1 MKWVRDWVEVKLE
14 KNWNSVWKSGLV
26 QFFDPSG
33 LRLRLESVHT
43 NIDFT
48 KNWIGLSITGL
59 LRFLCG
65 STTGVN
71 QFQLKL
77 VFNWFE
83 PVFSHYDSQCL
94 CKNYIFYN
102 TLNTLSCFYS
112 TLVILWTC
120 VGLRW
125 AALGLHLFLLACI
138 GLLLPVL
145 TFIRLCWAALAFI
158 GLRWPSLVFVGLHW
172 SLLTFIRLCW
182 SVVGLHWPSL
192 GCIGLCWA
200 VLGCCWSLLTFI
212 CVGLHWPSLTFVGLH
227 WAVIG
232 LHWPSL
238 VLVGLC
244 WPSLACCWPLLA
256 CIGLHWSLLTFVGLH
271 WSALTFVRLWWAAL
285 AFIGPH
291 RPVVGL
297 RWPICKHKW
306 SVE

>member
-14 KNWNSVWKSGLV
+14 RNWNSVWKSGLV

-48 KNWIGLSITGL
+48 KNRIGLSITGL

-145 TFIRLCWAALAFI
+145 TFIRLCWAALAFV
-158 GLRWPSLVFVGLHW
+158 GLHWPSLVFVGLHW

-182 SVVGLHWPSL
+182 PVVGLHWPSL
-192 GCIGLCWA
+192 GCIGLHWPLLGCVGLLLVFVDLHLCWA
-200 VLGCCWSLLTFI
+200 ALAFVDLRWAALGCHWPSLAFIGPCWPLLALIGLLLAF
-212 CVGLHWPSLTFVGLH
+212 VGLHWPSLVFVD
-227 WAVIG
+227 
-232 LHWPSL
+232 
-238 VLVGLC
+238 LC
-244 WPSLACCWPLLA
+244 WP
-256 CIGLHWSLLTFVGLH
+256 
-271 WSALTFVRLWWAAL
+271 ALVSIDL
-285 AFIGPH
+285 
-291 RPVVGL
+291 
-297 RWPICKHKW
+297 C
-306 SVE
+306 